1 MNECG
6 VVQDLLPLYADGAA
20 SGDTVKFL
28 SRHLANCSACRN
40 AYRSVKREAE
50 AAVPRVTVEPEDR
63 RFLEIRNRIRRKRT
77 LSLVVFGAVA
87 ASAAYFALT
96 DLIHSEQNNRKD
108 A

>member
-28 SRHLANCSACRN
+28 SRHLANCPACRN

-50 AAVPRVTVEPEDR
+50 AAVPHVTVEPEDR
-63 RFLEIRNRIRRKRT
+63 RFLEIRDRIRRKRT
-77 LSLVVFGAVA
+77 LSLIAFGTVA
-87 ASAAYFALT
+87 ASAVYFALA
-96 DLIHSEQNNRKD
+96 DLIRSEQKNRKE